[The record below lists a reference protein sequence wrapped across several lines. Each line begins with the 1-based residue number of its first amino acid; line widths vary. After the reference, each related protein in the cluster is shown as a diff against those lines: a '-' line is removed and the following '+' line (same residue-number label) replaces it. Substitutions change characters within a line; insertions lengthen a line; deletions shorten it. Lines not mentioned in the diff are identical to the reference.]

1 MGKEELAVIKNL
13 LANMKKIELTGFTNT
28 ETATA
33 YFQEKEII
41 LEGIVKTFETI
52 TVHEASEVE
61 ALKSTVKALREGI
74 KGQASNPRELS
85 RREILFNL
93 GKGIAAAWAGN
104 HKALADL
111 SFSPNLKADN
121 WTNPKDVAWGE
132 KGWTLTYGQVEKTP
146 LGSPMGNMATN

>member
-1 MGKEELAVIKNL
+1 MNELL
-13 LANMKKIELTGFTNT
+13 LAIKQKIADMKKIELTGFTNT

-41 LEGIVKTFETI
+41 LEGIVKTLETVSVQE
-52 TVHEASEVE
+52 TAEVE
-61 ALKSTVKALREGI
+61 ALKTTVKALREEI
-74 KGQASNPRELS
+74 KGQASSHRELS

-111 SFSPNLKADN
+111 LFSPNLKADN
-121 WTNPKDVAWGE
+121 
-132 KGWTLTYGQVEKTP
+132 
-146 LGSPMGNMATN
+146 